1 MGSLGTDWAGFFLNP
16 EPGHT
21 EGGTPPLTPQF
32 IFFSYGTSA
41 YSTRM
46 ICDDNP
52 YLVRVSIKFF
62 LPGIPPNSLFQKTIR
77 GTVLPET
84 LPVSEM

>member
-1 MGSLGTDWAGFFLNP
+1 MGSLGTGWAGFFLNP

-46 ICDDNP
+46 ICDVNT

-62 LPGIPPNSLFQKTIR
+62 AMDSLKFF
-77 GTVLPET
+77 
-84 LPVSEM
+84 VSENNSGHRLAGNTARK

>member
-1 MGSLGTDWAGFFLNP
+1 MRMGSLGTGWAGFFLNP

-46 ICDDNP
+46 ICDVNT

-62 LPGIPPNSLFQKTIR
+62 AKDSLKFF
-77 GTVLPET
+77 
-84 LPVSEM
+84 VSEKNSGHRLAGNTARK

>member
-1 MGSLGTDWAGFFLNP
+1 MGSLGTGWAGFFLNP

-46 ICDDNP
+46 FVMIARIWYA
-52 YLVRVSIKFF
+52 YLLNF

-77 GTVLPET
+77 GALMPET